1 MKNLQNQIL
10 IAMPS
15 LEDGYFERSVT
26 YICEHNENGAMGI
39 VINQPLEMRVTD
51 LLNQIK
57 VPLDNKQI
65 NGDIPVYAGGPVS
78 PERGFVLHKPQAQWQ
93 SSMQLAPD
101 IMITTSRDLLESIGT
116 EHQPDDYMICLG
128 YAGWEKG
135 QLEQELLDNAW
146 LTIPADAELIYSTPI
161 HLRWQRAAEVLGI
174 ATWQISNQ
182 VGHA

>member
-15 LEDGYFERSVT
+15 LEDGYFERTVT

-39 VINQPLEMRVTD
+39 VINQPLEMKVTD
-51 LLNQIK
+51 LLAQIK
-57 VPLDNKQI
+57 VPLKDKLI
-65 NGDIPVYAGGPVS
+65 LPEIPVYAGGPVS
-78 PERGFVLHKPQAQWQ
+78 PERGFVLHRPQQKWQ
-93 SSMQLAPD
+93 SSMQLTPD
-101 IMITTSRDLLESIGT
+101 IMVTTSRDLLESIGT
-116 EHQPDDYMICLG
+116 KDEPEDYLICLG

-146 LTIPADAELIYSTPI
+146 LTIPADADLIYTTPI
-161 HLRWQRAAEVLGI
+161 HLRWQQASEVLGI

-182 VGHA
+182 IGHA